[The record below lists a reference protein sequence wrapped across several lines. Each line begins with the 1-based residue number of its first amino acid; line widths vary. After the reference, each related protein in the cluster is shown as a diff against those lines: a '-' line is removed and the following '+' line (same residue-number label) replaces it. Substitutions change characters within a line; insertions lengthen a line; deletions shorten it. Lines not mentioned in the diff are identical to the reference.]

1 MTRYITEMQLDIHNL
16 HNITLFL
23 VPKPLRV
30 EIPYQLCLLSS
41 INLILPWCP
50 AVVEEPYFDLPLV
63 L

>member
-1 MTRYITEMQLDIHNL
+1 MQLDIHNL